1 MRYIS
6 IELGG
11 FDSSPL
17 LSFEKI
23 IIFYQIQSKG
33 GFAIRAHSNW
43 KTRIIFRTTFI
54 ISKNVFILLF
64 CFYSHYGHGL
74 QIRAIWILAVF
85 LFVNSFYAASK
96 S

>member
-23 IIFYQIQSKG
+23 IIFYQRQSKG
-33 GFAIRAHSNW
+33 GF
-43 KTRIIFRTTFI
+43 TTHACKDI
-54 ISKNVFILLF
+54 QL
-64 CFYSHYGHGL
+64 
-74 QIRAIWILAVF
+74 
-85 LFVNSFYAASK
+85 
-96 S
+96 

>member
-23 IIFYQIQSKG
+23 IIFYQRQSKG
-33 GFAIRAHSNW
+33 GFKIRV
-43 KTRIIFRTTFI
+43 RIDY
-54 ISKNVFILLF
+54 K
-64 CFYSHYGHGL
+64 
-74 QIRAIWILAVF
+74 
-85 LFVNSFYAASK
+85 
-96 S
+96 